1 MTYDGEFV
9 ESFEELRRKVDV
21 LLSDVGVDKVD
32 ELRSLRNNVE
42 RLEVVRLF
50 SQVVLPSDF
59 TLPDTVNVNVT
70 I

>member
-1 MTYDGEFV
+1 VTYDGEFV